1 MWRNFLTAN
10 PEGITNP
17 PIDDLLNVT
26 PSYNTLNVVLRD
38 EGVMRF
44 VKYLGASA
52 GGSRWDIAAEYT
64 VGAAEMEEDEASA

>member
-1 MWRNFLTAN
+1 M
-10 PEGITNP
+10 
-17 PIDDLLNVT
+17 T